1 MVLFWF
7 SEELRVPDS
16 LYKWCL
22 KLSRCPGFP
31 PVCFCEG
38 GEEGGADGDVSLSLA
53 HVVTSTAVVR
63 DQTWVGP
70 TIPLGSQRLQRAATP
85 TGQEDSR

>member
-1 MVLFWF
+1 MVLFWL

-22 KLSRCPGFP
+22 KLSRCSSFL

-38 GEEGGADGDVSLSLA
+38 GGEEGGTDGDVSLSFA
-53 HVVTSTAVVR
+53 AVVTITAVVR
-63 DQTWVGP
+63 D
-70 TIPLGSQRLQRAATP
+70 
-85 TGQEDSR
+85 